1 MAQRPEENRDRR
13 VLRMHDI
20 SATISL
26 SAKIVNYSVIV
37 IEPIRKFGRY
47 ILKPINNTENN
58 ASDAHCSS

>member
-47 ILKPINNTENN
+47 ILKPINNT
-58 ASDAHCSS
+58 DK

>member
-13 VLRMHDI
+13 VLGMHDI
-20 SATISL
+20 

-47 ILKPINNTENN
+47 ILKPINNT
-58 ASDAHCSS
+58 DK